1 MKKTLFLLVGCLLSV
16 SLQAQVMRAE
26 ELEKYAKERYGENW
40 TEAAENLS
48 KELSLDKNK
57 SLTYQQVIECGD
69 QTKEQLYIILNH
81 WVTASFNDANSVIKL
96 NDKELGSIIA
106 EGYVDNIAEHLGG
119 VSRYKVSMTPIIK
132 IDIRDKKIR
141 VTYTLQYYNVEK
153 IIGGG
158 SIYLALSNGSTKPQI
173 NIEKWGIDTCYP
185 FSEKDQ
191 HKAKKTSSKAL
202 VMAHAYS
209 NVIMDKIEEAVKHG
223 LVGNE
228 NDNW

>member
-1 MKKTLFLLVGCLLSV
+1 MKRILFLLLTVTLSV

-26 ELEKYAKERYGENW
+26 ELEKYAKERYGEKW

-48 KELSLDKNK
+48 KELVLDKNL
-57 SLTYQQVIECGD
+57 SLTYEQIIDCGD
-69 QTKEQLYIILNH
+69 QTKEQLYVILNH

-106 EGYVDNIAEHLGG
+106 EGYVGNIAEHIGG
-119 VSRYKVSMTPIIK
+119 MSRYKVSMTPIIK
-132 IDIRDKKIR
+132 IDIKDKKIR

-153 IIGGG
+153 VIGGG
-158 SIYLALSNGSTKPQI
+158 FISAFSDGSQRPQL
-173 NIEKWGIDTCYP
+173 NIEKWGLETCYP
-185 FSEKDQ
+185 FSKKDQ
-191 HKAKKTSSKAL
+191 HKAKQTSSKAL

-223 LVGNE
+223 LIGNE
-228 NDNW
+228 NDDW